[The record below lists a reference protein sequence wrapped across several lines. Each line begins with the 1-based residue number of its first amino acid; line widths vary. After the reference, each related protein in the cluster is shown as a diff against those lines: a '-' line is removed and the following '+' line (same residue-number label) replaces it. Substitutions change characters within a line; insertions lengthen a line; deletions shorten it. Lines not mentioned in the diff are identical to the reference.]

1 MKAAAEKLRGFKEK
15 VKALTV
21 RSRGQE
27 VDPGSARKIKDLF
40 SREMDDNLNTRAAFD
55 RLSGFVSGL
64 DIPAL
69 KPAVAAG
76 FKKGLQEI
84 DTVLR
89 ILF

>member
-1 MKAAAEKLRGFKEK
+1 MRAAAEKLQGFKEK

-21 RSRGQE
+21 RGRRQE
-27 VDPGSARKIKDLF
+27 ADPGSARKIKDLF
-40 SREMDDNLNTRAAFD
+40 SRGMDDNLNTSAAFD

-69 KPAVAAG
+69 KPAAAAG

-89 ILF
+89 VLF